1 MSIVVTTIPNQPIE
15 NQNFFTNYSEI
26 DNVPVPFNTYVL
38 QNTSNNNVSNTFVVP
53 PYGIYTGPI
62 ITNLSSCSSLIKDS
76 NHNFYFTNNPSFFVQ
91 AGNYNI
97 YKATVNPNSISVFI
111 SYVYDTDLINSCPIG
126 LAIDSQGYFYVA
138 LQIGNKIKK
147 YNSDGTGGTVFINA
161 GLLNG
166 PCGIVFDSYDNL
178 YVANRYSNNVL
189 KYDSSGSSPI
199 TLSSISFDNPC
210 AIAFNNIGELFVANV
225 TATIFKISMPFT
237 SLSTV
242 QTINTLGGRQSVNM
256 VFDIDNNIY
265 LPDFNNILIEKL
277 EYNSWTSTI
286 TQLYGSTV
294 TGRIGGII
302 LNKFGDIV
310 MITNT
315 IPQAI
320 GLTTPIQQ
328 IQVDQLFLT
337 YWFNNVNLPAGNIP
351 LKLVNITVGQI
362 PTAIAN
368 FTIYVKGTTP
378 GTTPSTTPGTI
389 CFKEGTKI
397 LCKLNGQDVY
407 IPIEYIEEGTLVKTY
422 KNGYKKCK
430 FNMKELLNNKK
441 EHSINNLYRL
451 SKLTNGNLFEDLYI
465 TGSHSMLYDDLTEK
479 EEEAMNK
486 LLAVY
491 NSKFDIEISS
501 KIEDKYKLIA
511 YYDNT
516 FTEIKKDININIYHL
531 VLESDNK
538 NRNYG
543 IWANGVLTESI
554 DEIALLRYLQ
564 NPNIKLINIA
574 KQNNK
579 ILNNVCK
586 KGNMNII
593 ETTKPLGN
601 KLMNKLT
608 KFK

>member
-62 ITNLSSCSSLIKDS
+62 MTNLSSYSSLIKDS
-76 NHNFYFTNNPSFFVQ
+76 NHNFYFTNNSSFQVP

-178 YVANRYSNNVL
+178 YVANRFSNNVL

-199 TLSSISFDNPC
+199 TLSSISFNNPC

-265 LPDFNNILIEKL
+265 LPDANNILIEKL

-286 TQLYGSTV
+286 TQLYGTTV

-315 IPQAI
+315 
-320 GLTTPIQQ
+320 LSTPIPQ

-378 GTTPSTTPGTI
+378 STTPGTTPSTTPSTI

-397 LCKLNGQDVY
+397 LCKLNGQNVY

-430 FNMKELLNNKK
+430 FIMKELLNNKK

-491 NSKFDIEISS
+491 NSKFDIEIPS

-586 KGNMNII
+586 EGNMNII

>member
-1 MSIVVTTIPNQPIE
+1 
-15 NQNFFTNYSEI
+15 
-26 DNVPVPFNTYVL
+26 
-38 QNTSNNNVSNTFVVP
+38 
-53 PYGIYTGPI
+53 
-62 ITNLSSCSSLIKDS
+62 
-76 NHNFYFTNNPSFFVQ
+76 
-91 AGNYNI
+91 
-97 YKATVNPNSISVFI
+97 
-111 SYVYDTDLINSCPIG
+111 
-126 LAIDSQGYFYVA
+126 
-138 LQIGNKIKK
+138 
-147 YNSDGTGGTVFINA
+147 
-161 GLLNG
+161 
-166 PCGIVFDSYDNL
+166 
-178 YVANRYSNNVL
+178 
-189 KYDSSGSSPI
+189 
-199 TLSSISFDNPC
+199 
-210 AIAFNNIGELFVANV
+210 
-225 TATIFKISMPFT
+225 
-237 SLSTV
+237 
-242 QTINTLGGRQSVNM
+242 
-256 VFDIDNNIY
+256 
-265 LPDFNNILIEKL
+265 
-277 EYNSWTSTI
+277 
-286 TQLYGSTV
+286 
-294 TGRIGGII
+294 
-302 LNKFGDIV
+302 
-310 MITNT
+310 
-315 IPQAI
+315 
-320 GLTTPIQQ
+320 
-328 IQVDQLFLT
+328 
-337 YWFNNVNLPAGNIP
+337 
-351 LKLVNITVGQI
+351 
-362 PTAIAN
+362 
-368 FTIYVKGTTP
+368 
-378 GTTPSTTPGTI
+378 
-389 CFKEGTKI
+389 
-397 LCKLNGQDVY
+397 LNGQNVY

-430 FNMKELLNNKK
+430 FIMKELLNNKK

-491 NSKFDIEISS
+491 NSKFDIEIPS

-586 KGNMNII
+586 EGNMNII

>member
-1 MSIVVTTIPNQPIE
+1 M
-15 NQNFFTNYSEI
+15 
-26 DNVPVPFNTYVL
+26 
-38 QNTSNNNVSNTFVVP
+38 
-53 PYGIYTGPI
+53 
-62 ITNLSSCSSLIKDS
+62 
-76 NHNFYFTNNPSFFVQ
+76 
-91 AGNYNI
+91 
-97 YKATVNPNSISVFI
+97 
-111 SYVYDTDLINSCPIG
+111 
-126 LAIDSQGYFYVA
+126 
-138 LQIGNKIKK
+138 
-147 YNSDGTGGTVFINA
+147 
-161 GLLNG
+161 
-166 PCGIVFDSYDNL
+166 
-178 YVANRYSNNVL
+178 
-189 KYDSSGSSPI
+189 
-199 TLSSISFDNPC
+199 
-210 AIAFNNIGELFVANV
+210 
-225 TATIFKISMPFT
+225 
-237 SLSTV
+237 
-242 QTINTLGGRQSVNM
+242 
-256 VFDIDNNIY
+256 
-265 LPDFNNILIEKL
+265 
-277 EYNSWTSTI
+277 
-286 TQLYGSTV
+286 
-294 TGRIGGII
+294 
-302 LNKFGDIV
+302 
-310 MITNT
+310 
-315 IPQAI
+315 
-320 GLTTPIQQ
+320 
-328 IQVDQLFLT
+328 
-337 YWFNNVNLPAGNIP
+337 
-351 LKLVNITVGQI
+351 
-362 PTAIAN
+362 
-368 FTIYVKGTTP
+368 
-378 GTTPSTTPGTI
+378 
-389 CFKEGTKI
+389 
-397 LCKLNGQDVY
+397 NGQDVY